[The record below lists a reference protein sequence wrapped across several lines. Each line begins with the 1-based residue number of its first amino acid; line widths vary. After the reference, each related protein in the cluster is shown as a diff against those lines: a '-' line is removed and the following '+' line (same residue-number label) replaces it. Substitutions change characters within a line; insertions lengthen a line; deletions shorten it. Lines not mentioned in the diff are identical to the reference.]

1 MTMSETTFGID
12 GIASHAVRLWRCRP
26 WNSNPLMRWPDRLLA
41 AVRVCAVAVIVIS
54 VPIAGAAGTVTYSDA
69 AADNHAE
76 RAALTMVHATVLEP
90 PVLPPAKAQPA
101 QARVS
106 WPSESG
112 PVVATVD
119 VARATAE
126 GAAISVWLN
135 ESGTPVTDPGTP
147 ESAVVDGIAVAAM
160 ILVGTAFAGWFLAF
174 LARLL
179 VERGR
184 AETWERQWAALDG
197 VGTEGDR

>member
-1 MTMSETTFGID
+1 MKETTFGID

-26 WNSNPLMRWPDRLLA
+26 WSPNPLMRWPDRLLA
-41 AVRVCAVAVIVIS
+41 AVRVCAVASMVIA
-54 VPIAGAAGTVTYSDA
+54 VPIAGAAGTVTYSDVA
-69 AADNHAE
+69 AENHAE

-90 PVLPPAKAQPA
+90 PELPPTNGQPA

-112 PVVATVD
+112 TVAATVT
-119 VARATAE
+119 VARKTAE
-126 GAAISVWLN
+126 GARIAVWLN
-135 ESGTPVTDPGTP
+135 ESGVPVADPGTS

-160 ILVGTAFAGWFLAF
+160 ILVGTALAGWFLTF
-174 LARLL
+174 LAGLL

-184 AETWERQWAALDG
+184 AETWERQWAELDG